1 MGKVFTKDWVE
12 HNVERWVER
21 QIDVL
26 DAKYMLEQITTEEYE
41 KVMNDI
47 KLQADIMYR
56 FHI

>member
-1 MGKVFTKDWVE
+1 MKKVFTKDWVE

>member
-1 MGKVFTKDWVE
+1 MNRDWVE

-21 QIDVL
+21 QIDTL
-26 DAKYMLEQITTEEYE
+26 DAKYMLEQLTTEEYE
-41 KVMNDI
+41 KTMQEI

>member
-1 MGKVFTKDWVE
+1 MATVMNRDWVE

-21 QIDVL
+21 QIDTL
-26 DAKYMLEQITTEEYE
+26 DAKYMLEQLTTEEYE
-41 KVMNDI
+41 KAMQEI